1 MSASEVSGSIRF
13 RLATASVRQ
22 YGLTRS
28 IEGSGVTDEGSGEEE
43 VCLLLSW
50 VAHWGAPSH
59 MQSARGRLAA
69 KSEEADHE

>member
-1 MSASEVSGSIRF
+1 MLRSQHVGLRVFSPS
-13 RLATASVRQ
+13 LAVRQ

-28 IEGSGVTDEGSGEEE
+28 IEGSGVTDEDSREEE